1 MWPSS
6 TRVGRILDGL
16 RNSFNRSSAMW
27 PSSTWHSSLPPI
39 TPLRFQSL
47 KRDVAFFHSP
57 AGIYLHRYPGCF
69 NRSSAMW
76 PSSTHKSSPAAV
88 KHTQVS
94 IAQARCGLLPQ
105 VHMPYHMED
114 QQCFNRSSAMWPS
127 STVAPTKANTGE
139 PMFQSLKRD
148 VAFFHATAPAKVR
161 GVAPF
166 QSLKRDVAFFHF
178 VGWIARVVA
187 SLVSIAQARCG
198 LLPRPTGGWAWEL
211 ALWSFLR
218 EGIPQQHYNMPA
230 KSLSILHYVF
240 LRLNGRARGYA
251 QAQHISASRTV

>member
-88 KHTQVS
+88 K
-94 IAQARCGLLPQ
+94 
-105 VHMPYHMED
+105 
-114 QQCFNRSSAMWPS
+114 
-127 STVAPTKANTGE
+127 
-139 PMFQSLKRD
+139 SLKRD
-148 VAFFHATAPAKVR
+148 VAFFHRSPHQGQHRRA
-161 GVAPF
+161 
-166 QSLKRDVAFFHF
+166 D
-178 VGWIARVVA
+178 
-187 SLVSIAQARCG
+187 VSIAQARCG
-198 LLPRPTGGWAWEL
+198 LLPRYCPCQSARRSPVSIAQARCGLLPLCGVDRSRRCLTGFNRSSAMWPSSTANGWL
-211 ALWSFLR
+211 GMGTCLVVIF
-218 EGIPQQHYNMPA
+218 
-230 KSLSILHYVF
+230 
-240 LRLNGRARGYA
+240 ARGYPA
-251 QAQHISASRTV
+251 AAL